1 MARIASRRVGPAGS
15 GQAQGLDHDRVAL
28 ALGAARPSRRP
39 STGTAREGAPVSGLS
54 RRRGLKTAFSAEG
67 PFDQDPL
74 SRLRSMP
81 LTPVRRDG
89 VSREDAEALREEAV
103 ALVSSLLLKAQE
115 AEMELLSLKRQ
126 GTAARIDDQELVAAM
141 RRMGPEALASLG
153 AAAVGKVLVEAEE
166 AASTKVAAATS
177 TVRTVLG
184 GAAAALRDAAAEL
197 GRGRSPSAAIA
208 DAENAILQAVLALER
223 AVPR

>member
-1 MARIASRRVGPAGS
+1 
-15 GQAQGLDHDRVAL
+15 
-28 ALGAARPSRRP
+28 
-39 STGTAREGAPVSGLS
+39 
-54 RRRGLKTAFSAEG
+54 
-67 PFDQDPL
+67 
-74 SRLRSMP
+74 MP